1 MFESWILV
9 LLVFA
14 IGTPI
19 VAVAALVKANE
30 NQRRLY
36 QAERSLATVLRLVPE
51 LLKEMRELRGATGP
65 AKTAAAE
72 APAATA
78 TSMEPPPATAE
89 PPAEQPHEPGA
100 AAPAIPPSAPP
111 QAATQPGNLEDALT
125 SRWLVW
131 LGAVAI
137 ALAGVFLV
145 KYAIERDLLT
155 PTTRVTL
162 GLLLGLSLAVAGE
175 ALRRRPLSRAIAA
188 VRPDYVPPA
197 LTASG
202 LFVAFASIYSAYGV
216 YALIGPLAAFV
227 GLAAVALFSVGLS
240 LLQGRFVALL
250 GLLGGFATPALIVT
264 PHPSAWALFGY
275 LLIVEC
281 ACLAVARYQAWWW
294 LALATLAGAALWPF
308 LWMLESSWQSADALP
323 LGLYL
328 LLTAAA
334 FFTLRLGLEVP
345 ETSGDW
351 LSELREWN
359 MSERAVLIAGCVV
372 AVILIVMAEFAAYN
386 SISLVIFGLSI
397 ALYLFAA
404 RWERPFDILAVVSA
418 AAALVILAAMPV
430 PAKVTLPSPLLHS
443 PLIPVSL
450 AYFAT
455 TAGIYAG
462 IFAVAGFVALWG
474 ARRPAIW
481 AGVSAAVP
489 VLALAIAYWRI
500 VDFGVD
506 LQWAAIA
513 TVLSLVNLF
522 AAERVERY
530 RAAKGLDVS
539 LGLYAGAVVAC
550 LSLAAAMSLRQAWLT
565 VALSLQLP
573 ALGLIGRKVPVQ
585 AIRILAGIVAGI
597 VLVRLALNY
606 NILFYPLGAPT
617 LFNWILYGYGVPAA
631 ACFFAAREFRKIKDD
646 WLVAVLEAAALAFA
660 VLLVSL
666 EIRLFVA
673 GSLDALHY
681 GLLEQSL
688 QSIAWLAIGSGLAI
702 RDGRSANV
710 ISHYGARLL
719 LGAAA
724 VQIVLLQ
731 LLVSNPLWSGEA
743 VGSVPL
749 LNVLSLAYLVP
760 AAFAF
765 AVSYSARDSLP
776 ERALAGAAIAG
787 FVLLF
792 ADVSLEVRR
801 AYQGAV
807 LSAGATSDAEL
818 YTYSA
823 VWLVF
828 GAALLALGLTW
839 KQPLMRYASLAVFA
853 IVSIKVFLID
863 MSGLTGLYRVA
874 SFLGLGLS
882 LVAIGYLY
890 QRFVPA
896 RATNV

>member
-1 MFESWILV
+1 MLESWIL
-9 LLVFA
+9 LLLAFA
-14 IGTPI
+14 IGVPVVAI
-19 VAVAALVKANE
+19 VALVKASGNE
-30 NQRRLY
+30 RRL
-36 QAERSLATVLRLVPE
+36 QETDKTLAALFKQLAELRTELRNLRGAAE
-51 LLKEMRELRGATGP
+51 LLK
-65 AKTAAAE
+65 
-72 APAATA
+72 
-78 TSMEPPPATAE
+78 PATAE
-89 PPAEQPHEPGA
+89 TPIPTA
-100 AAPAIPPSAPP
+100 AAPEPPPESVEPPAAQPRESEAAAPPMHP
-111 QAATQPGNLEDALT
+111 QAASKPGNLEDALT

-155 PTTRVTL
+155 PATRVTL

-202 LFVAFASIYSAYGV
+202 VFVAFASIYSAYGV
-216 YALIGPLAAFV
+216 YSLVGPLTAFT
-227 GLAAVALFSVGLS
+227 GLALVALLSVGLS
-240 LLQGRFVALL
+240 LLEGRFVALL
-250 GLLGGFATPALIVT
+250 GLLGGFVTPALIVT

-294 LALATLAGAALWPF
+294 LALATLAGAATWPI
-308 LWMLESSWQSADALP
+308 LWMIQSSWQIADALP

-334 FFTLRLGLEVP
+334 FFLMRLGLEVP
-345 ETSGDW
+345 ETRDNW
-351 LSELREWN
+351 VEEFREWN
-359 MSERAVLIAGCVV
+359 VSERAVLIAGCVI
-372 AVILIVMAEFAAYN
+372 AVILIVMAQFAAYD

-397 ALYLFAA
+397 GLYLFVA
-404 RWERPFDILAVVSA
+404 RWEHPFDALAVVSA
-418 AAALVILAAMPV
+418 AATLLILATMPV
-430 PAKVTLPSPLLHS
+430 PAKVTLPEPLMHA

-450 AYFAT
+450 ATFAT
-455 TAGIYAG
+455 TAAIYASL
-462 IFAVAGFVALWG
+462 FAVAGFVALWG
-474 ARRPAIW
+474 GRRPAIW
-481 AGVSAAVP
+481 AGVSAAMP
-489 VLALAIAYWRI
+489 VLALAIAFWRI

-513 TVLSLVNLF
+513 VALAAVNLF
-522 AAERVERY
+522 AAERIERY

-573 ALGLIGRKVPVQ
+573 ALGLIGRKVPVA
-585 AIRILAGIVAGI
+585 AIRILAGLVAGI

-606 NILFYPLGAPT
+606 NILHYALGAAPGS
-617 LFNWILYGYGVPAA
+617 NWILYGYGIPAA
-631 ACFFAAREFRKIKDD
+631 ACFFAADQFRKVKDD
-646 WLVAVLEAAALAFA
+646 ALVAALEAAALAFA

-666 EIRLFVA
+666 EIRLFIA
-673 GSLDALHY
+673 GSLEAANY

-688 QSIAWLAIGSGLAI
+688 QSIAWLAIGSVLILREARGVNLIA
-702 RDGRSANV
+702 RHGGR
-710 ISHYGARLL
+710 ILL
-719 LGAAA
+719 AAA
-724 VQIVLLQ
+724 AAQIVLLQ
-731 LLVSNPLWSGEA
+731 LLASNPLWTTEA
-743 VGSVPL
+743 VGNAPL
-749 LNVLSLAYLVP
+749 LNVLSLAYLAP

-765 AVSYSARDSLP
+765 AVSYSARDNLP
-776 ERALAGAAIAG
+776 AAALKAAELAG

-792 ADVSLEVRR
+792 ADLSLEVRR
-801 AYQGAV
+801 AYHGAV
-807 LSAGATSDAEL
+807 LSGGATGDAEL

-823 VWLVF
+823 AWLVY
-828 GAALLALGLTW
+828 GAALLGLGLFW

-853 IVSIKVFLID
+853 IVSVKVFLID

-890 QRFVPA
+890 QRFVPT
-896 RATNV
+896 RAADV